1 MTIRVPRLLLLFVWP
16 ATVGLA
22 PSECPPLESAH
33 ERFVTGSFAL
43 ERTFL
48 FKINGALKR
57 REVAN
62 LAYTDGALKIEV
74 LEEETLSK
82 GLAIDGEGDPVL
94 DLAFSCARLEALG
107 EGRFALTSEDGTE
120 TATFLLDAE
129 RQALRP
135 VEWRFGTTERF
146 LFKKFEIEGLA
157 DYADFEWRDEER
169 RP

>member
-1 MTIRVPRLLLLFVWP
+1 MTTRLSRVLLLLVWP

-22 PSECPPLESAH
+22 PSECPPLETAH
-33 ERFVTGSFAL
+33 QRFLAGSFAL

-48 FKINGALKR
+48 FRVNGALKR

-62 LAYTDGALKIEV
+62 LTYADGALEIEV
-74 LEEETLSK
+74 LEEETPSK
-82 GLAIDGEGDPVL
+82 GLVIDGEGDPVV
-94 DLAFSCARLEALG
+94 DLVFSCSRLDALG

-120 TATFLLDAE
+120 TATFVLDAE

-135 VEWRFGTTERF
+135 VGWRFGTTERF
-146 LFKKFEIEGLA
+146 LFKKFEIEGRA
-157 DYADFEWRDEER
+157 DYDDFEWGDAA